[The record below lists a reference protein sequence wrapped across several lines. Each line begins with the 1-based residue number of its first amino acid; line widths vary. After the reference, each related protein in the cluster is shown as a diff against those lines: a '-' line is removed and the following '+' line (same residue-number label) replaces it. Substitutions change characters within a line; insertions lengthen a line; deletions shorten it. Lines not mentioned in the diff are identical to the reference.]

1 MSIFRDLLTIKSL
14 RESKAERVVRKQR
27 EVLAEAAASREK
39 AHEKLE
45 NFVVYARR
53 EENALYQD
61 LCSRLVVLRDIENVQ
76 NTVAHL
82 RQQEENHQE
91 SLRQAQAKQDKETA
105 QLADDKVQHKE
116 AARVK
121 EKFVEWAQIH
131 TQELQRESE
140 RKEDAEMEE
149 VAETRRD
156 RVEWDEATEED
167 GQLTS
172 EASA

>member
-27 EVLAEAAASREK
+27 EVLAQAAALRES

-45 NFVVYARR
+45 SFVVYARR
-53 EENALYQD
+53 EEDTMYED
-61 LCSRLVVLRDIENVQ
+61 LCSRLVVLRDIESVQ

-82 RQQEENHQE
+82 RQQEQNHQE
-91 SLRQAQAKQDKETA
+91 FLRQAEVKQDKESV
-105 QLADDKVQHKE
+105 QLADDKVKHKE

-121 EKFVEWAQIH
+121 EKFVEWAH
-131 TQELQRESE
+131 VHAQELLRESE

-156 RVEWDEATEED
+156 RVEWDDATEE

-172 EASA
+172 EAAT